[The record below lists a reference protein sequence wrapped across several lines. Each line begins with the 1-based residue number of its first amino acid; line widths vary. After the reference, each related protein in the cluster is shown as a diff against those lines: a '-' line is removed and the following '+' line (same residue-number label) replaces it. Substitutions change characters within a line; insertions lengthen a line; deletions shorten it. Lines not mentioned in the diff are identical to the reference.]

1 MGYLLKVVMEI
12 VDSRLAVE
20 AKVGNP
26 APLYDEDAVEQV
38 ERVGRGAV
46 DGSAYCYSPC
56 Q

>member
-1 MGYLLKVVMEI
+1 MEYLLKVVMKI
-12 VDSRLAVE
+12 LDCRLAIE

-26 APLYDEDAVEQV
+26 SPLHDEDAVKEV
-38 ERVGRGAV
+38 ERVGRRAV